1 MNNQSIWLAIGFLGQ
16 ACFSCRFLVQWLASE
31 REKKSI
37 VPVSFWYFSVL
48 GGAALLAYAFYKKD
62 PVFIAGQC
70 TGLLVYL
77 RNLYFVKKERH
88 VARHG

>member
-16 ACFSCRFLVQWLASE
+16 ACFYCRFLVQWLASE